1 MITIKP
7 SRILQSKYWFI
18 KKDHLLENFIA
29 RIMVN
34 FKILCTTS
42 RLTDLPIAIDLPAF
56 RTVHAMANTSQRLT
70 EW

>member
-1 MITIKP
+1 MTIY
-7 SRILQSKYWFI
+7 SKISW
-18 KKDHLLENFIA
+18 LESCQTLI
-29 RIMVN
+29 
-34 FKILCTTS
+34 ILCPTS